1 MGPSLSARG
10 VHGVLRDPTLELY
23 NGFGTRLGANDNW
36 RDDHEEEIRAITLAP
51 TSDAESAIV
60 QTLAPGSYT
69 AIVRGKSETSGVALV
84 EVYNFEQ

>member
-1 MGPSLSARG
+1 
-10 VHGVLRDPTLELY
+10 
-23 NGFGTRLGANDNW
+23 
-36 RDDHEEEIRAITLAP
+36 
-51 TSDAESAIV
+51 V